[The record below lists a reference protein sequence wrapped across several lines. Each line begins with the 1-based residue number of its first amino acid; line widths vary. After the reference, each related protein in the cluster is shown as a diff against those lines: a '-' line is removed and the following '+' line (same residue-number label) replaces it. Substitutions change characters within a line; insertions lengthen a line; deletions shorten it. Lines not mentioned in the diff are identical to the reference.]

1 MSRPRPVPPGR
12 HLVPGLIAV
21 GLFATMA
28 ATVLTAGGTPS
39 GEWAFDDPEGFPDVS
54 LVSGLGYALIGE
66 PAAAGGALAYENTES
81 FLVALLVLAVVL
93 DAALDG
99 ALLLASRDGENER

>member
-28 ATVLTAGGTPS
+28 ATVLTAGGTPP

-54 LVSGLGYALIGE
+54 LVSGLGARRSSIVYG
-66 PAAAGGALAYENTES
+66 PAGS
-81 FLVALLVLAVVL
+81 L
-93 DAALDG
+93 DVPVPRLSG
-99 ALLLASRDGENER
+99 MMSW